1 MPAMKKIKV
10 GSVTFGAD
18 SLALIAGPCVI
29 EDEATTY
36 NIIETLID
44 VTGRLGIPFIFKAS
58 FDKAN
63 RTSIDSERGPGMDA
77 GLEFFRRVR
86 ERYDVPLLTD
96 VHSIEQCAPAAEV
109 VDCLQIPAFLCRQTD
124 LLVEA
129 GKTGIPVNIK
139 KGQFMAPAAM
149 TEAVKKVT
157 STGNDNVIITERG
170 TSFGYNNLVVDYRSL
185 PVMRGGGYPLVFD
198 ATHSVQLPSAK
209 GKSSGGDREMVKYLA
224 RAAVAVGVDGLFME
238 THPDPSKALSDGP
251 NSIALGDMEG
261 LLGELKDLDSFVRER
276 FNSLREG

>member
-1 MPAMKKIKV
+1 MADMKKIKV
-10 GSVTFGAD
+10 RDVTFGAD
-18 SLALIAGPCVI
+18 AFALIAGPCVI
-29 EDEATTY
+29 EDESTSY

-44 VTGRLGIPFIFKAS
+44 VTGRLKIPFIFKAS

-63 RTSIDSERGPGMDA
+63 RTSIDSERGPGLLD
-77 GLEFFRRVR
+77 GLEFFRKVR
-86 ERYDVPLLTD
+86 ERFDVPLLTD

-129 GKTGIPVNIK
+129 GRTGLPVNIK

-149 TEAVKKVT
+149 NEAIKKVT
-157 STGNDNVIITERG
+157 STGNDNVMVTERG
-170 TSFGYNNLVVDYRSL
+170 SSFGYNNLVVDYRSL
-185 PVMRGGGYPLVFD
+185 PLMRAEGYPLVFD

-238 THPDPSKALSDGP
+238 THPDPGKALSDGP
-251 NSIALGDMEG
+251 NSIALADMAG
-261 LLGELKDLDSFVRER
+261 LLGELKDLDTFVRER
-276 FNSLREG
+276 FAL

>member
-1 MPAMKKIKV
+1 MAVVKKIKV
-10 GSVTFGAD
+10 GGVALGAG

-29 EDEATTY
+29 EDEATTC
-36 NIIETLID
+36 NIIETLIG

-63 RTSIDSERGPGMDA
+63 RTSIDSERGPGIDE

-86 ERYDVPLLTD
+86 DRYDVPILTD

-149 TEAVKKVT
+149 DEAIKKVT
-157 STGNDNVIITERG
+157 STGNDNIIITERG

-185 PVMRGGGYPLVFD
+185 PAMRAGGYPLIFD

-209 GKSSGGDREMVKYLA
+209 GKSSGGDREMVRYLA

-276 FNSLREG
+276 FEGLF

>member
-1 MPAMKKIKV
+1 MAEMRKIKV
-10 GSVTFGAD
+10 GNVTFGAD
-18 SLALIAGPCVI
+18 CFALIAGPCVI
-29 EDEATTY
+29 EEAETTY
-36 NIIETLID
+36 KIIETLMS
-44 VTGRLGIPFIFKAS
+44 VTDKLGIPFVFKAS

-63 RTSIDSERGPGMDA
+63 RTSIDSKRGPGIDR
-77 GLEFFRRVR
+77 GLEFFRILK
-86 ERYDVPLLTD
+86 ERFDVPILTD
-96 VHSIEQCAPAAEV
+96 VHSIEQCVLAAEV

-129 GKTGIPVNIK
+129 GSTGLPVNIK

-149 TEAVKKVT
+149 VEAIKKVT

-185 PVMRGGGYPLVFD
+185 PLMRAGGYPLVFD
-198 ATHSVQLPSAK
+198 ATHSVQLPSAN

-251 NSIALGDMEG
+251 NSIALADMAG
-261 LLGELKDLDSFVRER
+261 LLGELKDLDTFVRER
-276 FNSLREG
+276 FEV